1 MTDSSLNIYV
11 LESIELEL
19 ESIKELWGD
28 AINEND
34 KLTNEIGKLKRRI
47 AELENA
53 QLKSPHTQSM
63 TAAPVAMFT
72 LYAIPL
78 RVWRASTSS
87 SNMATGNAVPI
98 GST

>member
-47 AELENA
+47 AELENP
-53 QLKSPHTQSM
+53 QLKSPPHTQSM

-72 LYAIPL
+72 F
-78 RVWRASTSS
+78 TSS
-87 SNMATGNAVPI
+87 QPESKKRRCVAQATRV
-98 GST
+98 SDEEE

>member
-72 LYAIPL
+72 F
-78 RVWRASTSS
+78 TSS
-87 SNMATGNAVPI
+87 QPESKKRRCVAQATRV
-98 GST
+98 SDEEE